1 MERWSGR
8 VAVVTGASAGIGAA
22 VARALCLAGLKV
34 VACARRVEKIPECV
48 VDQEEAVRGR
58 LFPYKVGPLRLRDSP
73 LKGFLFT
80 PRLLCSA
87 TWPTRKKFGDSLS
100 G

>member
-22 VARALCLAGLKV
+22 VARALCQAGLNV

-48 VDQEEAVRGR
+48 ADQEGAVKSR
-58 LFPYKVGPLRLRDSP
+58 LFPYKVMQKSLIGGKFRFTD
-73 LKGFLFT
+73 LFDVPVCCT
-80 PRLLCSA
+80 L
-87 TWPTRKKFGDSLS
+87 
-100 G
+100 